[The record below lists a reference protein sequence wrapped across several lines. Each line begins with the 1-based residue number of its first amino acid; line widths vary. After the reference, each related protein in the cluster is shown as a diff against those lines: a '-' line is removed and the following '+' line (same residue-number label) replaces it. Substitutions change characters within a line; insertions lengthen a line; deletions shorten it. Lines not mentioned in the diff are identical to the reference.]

1 MWLKRCC
8 AMAAIVLL
16 LFSVSL
22 QPCYA
27 EATDTGS
34 PLYLYINPN
43 SAAYDPITECT
54 AYPVPWN
61 KFEIG
66 KTVNVVSEYIDY
78 HFGVQSSL
86 FRPLTTSGTQP
97 TIYYAYGVVS
107 SDGVPQPAYI
117 STSGSIIGTAYNDR
131 GGSLGSIT
139 QIRVSQ
145 MEGGSSHMRVA
156 VCRTTLPHNTA
167 MFSFPDSSGAPGFRV
182 YRGTSGLGFAFAYVV
197 NTDDSAVLSY
207 LDQIVQLLTNMDADL
222 DLNPYKLIFVF
233 GKKGSGKS
241 TLLEKLS
248 HQYLKKGWTVYS
260 TEVTGEFS
268 FTTYDPAVINP
279 ISPKDIYHFNF
290 PERSAIFIDEVSL
303 IWDNRNF
310 KNMDPKVV
318 EWFRYQ
324 RHHKCR
330 VYLFSQSFDIDKKL
344 RDLCDEMYIVGKF
357 ARVLVRA
364 KRIIRKPVV
373 VHPSPEAP
381 ARIDEDLIVDGPLMA
396 FFGGRIYA
404 WIPYWA
410 KTFNSFKK
418 V

>member
-1 MWLKRCC
+1 MLK
-8 AMAAIVLL
+8 
-16 LFSVSL
+16 
-22 QPCYA
+22 
-27 EATDTGS
+27 
-34 PLYLYINPN
+34 
-43 SAAYDPITECT
+43 CT
-54 AYPVPWN
+54 
-61 KFEIG
+61 K
-66 KTVNVVSEYIDY
+66 
-78 HFGVQSSL
+78 
-86 FRPLTTSGTQP
+86 
-97 TIYYAYGVVS
+97 
-107 SDGVPQPAYI
+107 
-117 STSGSIIGTAYNDR
+117 
-131 GGSLGSIT
+131 
-139 QIRVSQ
+139 
-145 MEGGSSHMRVA
+145 
-156 VCRTTLPHNTA
+156 
-167 MFSFPDSSGAPGFRV
+167 
-182 YRGTSGLGFAFAYVV
+182 
-197 NTDDSAVLSY
+197 SY
-207 LDQIVQLLTNMDADL
+207 
-222 DLNPYKLIFVF
+222 LNPYKLIFVF

-248 HQYLKKGWTVYS
+248 NQYLKKGWTVYS
-260 TEVTGEFS
+260 TEVTGDLS
-268 FTTYDPAVINP
+268 FTTYDSDSINP
-279 ISPKDIYHFNF
+279 ISPRDIYKYNF

-310 KNMDPKVV
+310 KNMDTKVV

-344 RDLCDEMYIVGKF
+344 RDLCDEMYIVGKL

>member
-1 MWLKRCC
+1 M
-8 AMAAIVLL
+8 IILL
-16 LFSVSL
+16 VPVILMIFALV
-22 QPCYA
+22 YHK
-27 EATDTGS
+27 
-34 PLYLYINPN
+34 
-43 SAAYDPITECT
+43 CT
-54 AYPVPWN
+54 
-61 KFEIG
+61 K
-66 KTVNVVSEYIDY
+66 
-78 HFGVQSSL
+78 
-86 FRPLTTSGTQP
+86 
-97 TIYYAYGVVS
+97 
-107 SDGVPQPAYI
+107 
-117 STSGSIIGTAYNDR
+117 
-131 GGSLGSIT
+131 
-139 QIRVSQ
+139 
-145 MEGGSSHMRVA
+145 
-156 VCRTTLPHNTA
+156 
-167 MFSFPDSSGAPGFRV
+167 
-182 YRGTSGLGFAFAYVV
+182 
-197 NTDDSAVLSY
+197 SY
-207 LDQIVQLLTNMDADL
+207 
-222 DLNPYKLIFVF
+222 LNPYKLIFVF

-410 KTFNSFKK
+410 RTFNSFKK

>member
-1 MWLKRCC
+1 M
-8 AMAAIVLL
+8 
-16 LFSVSL
+16 
-22 QPCYA
+22 
-27 EATDTGS
+27 
-34 PLYLYINPN
+34 PL
-43 SAAYDPITECT
+43 
-54 AYPVPWN
+54 
-61 KFEIG
+61 
-66 KTVNVVSEYIDY
+66 
-78 HFGVQSSL
+78 SS
-86 FRPLTTSGTQP
+86 
-97 TIYYAYGVVS
+97 
-107 SDGVPQPAYI
+107 
-117 STSGSIIGTAYNDR
+117 
-131 GGSLGSIT
+131 
-139 QIRVSQ
+139 SQ
-145 MEGGSSHMRVA
+145 
-156 VCRTTLPHNTA
+156 
-167 MFSFPDSSGAPGFRV
+167 
-182 YRGTSGLGFAFAYVV
+182 
-197 NTDDSAVLSY
+197 
-207 LDQIVQLLTNMDADL
+207 
-222 DLNPYKLIFVF
+222 
-233 GKKGSGKS
+233 
-241 TLLEKLS
+241 
-248 HQYLKKGWTVYS
+248 
-260 TEVTGEFS
+260 
-268 FTTYDPAVINP
+268 DPAVINP

-410 KTFNSFKK
+410 KMFNSFKK